1 MSEEEGTTWFGEE
14 QAPET
19 NNANPAGEDTSPPE
33 TTDDVAEGAP
43 PSSVQMPE
51 WVPAEYQDPD
61 NRAELL
67 KALGAETPAETE
79 RPDWLPE
86 KFESAEAL
94 AESYKHLEQK
104 LGGKSEVP
112 EQYELELPEG
122 VDELPE
128 ADVEAF
134 KDAGLSNES
143 AQKLINYM
151 TENVIPQMRQQN
163 TEYQTQQLASAW
175 SMTNEQGQPDSEALA
190 TRVAA
195 VKQWADKNVPE
206 SVVKELATT
215 ATGVQSLY
223 NLMKAKSKGTQS
235 SGPAAAVDPAQL
247 QQMVNDP
254 RYWEDEAFQQQVNA
268 AYKRAYDS

>member
-1 MSEEEGTTWFGEE
+1 MSEEEGTTWFGDE
-14 QAPET
+14 QAPADEENT
-19 NNANPAGEDTSPPE
+19 GNPAGEETPPE
-33 TTDDVAEGAP
+33 PEVEEGAP
-43 PSSVQMPE
+43 PSAVQMPE
-51 WVPAEYQDPD
+51 WVPAEFQDPD

-67 KALGAETPAETE
+67 KALGVETPGEPE

-86 KFESAEAL
+86 KFETPEAL
-94 AESYKHLEQK
+94 ADSYKSLEQK

-143 AQKLINYM
+143 AQKLMNYM
-151 TENVIPQMRQQN
+151 SENVIPQMREQN
-163 TEYQTQQLASAW
+163 VEHQTQQLASSW
-175 SMTNEQGQPDSEALA
+175 SMTNEDGTPDSEALA

-206 SVVKELATT
+206 GVVKELSTT

-223 NLMKAKSKGTQS
+223 NLMKAKGKGTQS
-235 SGPAAAVDPAQL
+235 SGPAVAVDPDQL

-254 RYWEDEAFQQQVNA
+254 RYWTDEAFQKQVNNA
-268 AYKRAYDS
+268 FERAYDS

>member
-19 NNANPAGEDTSPPE
+19 VADEGATEE
-33 TTDDVAEGAP
+33 QAEEQAEELAEGVE
-43 PSSVQMPE
+43 PSAVQMPE
-51 WVPAEYQDPD
+51 WVPPEYQDPD

-67 KALGAETPAETE
+67 KALGVETPGGAE
-79 RPDWLPE
+79 RPEWLPE
-86 KFESAEAL
+86 KFETPEAL
-94 AESYKHLEQK
+94 ANSYKSLEQK

-151 TENVIPQMRQQN
+151 TENIIPQMREQN
-163 TEYQTQQLASAW
+163 VEHQTQQLAFSW
-175 SMTNEQGQPDSEALA
+175 SMTNEDGTPDSEALA

-206 SVVKELATT
+206 GVVKELSTT
-215 ATGVQSLY
+215 ASGVQSLY
-223 NLMKAKSKGTQS
+223 NLMKSKSKGTQS
-235 SGPAAAVDPAQL
+235 NGPAVAADPNQL

-254 RYWEDEAFQQQVNA
+254 RYWEDEAFQRQVNA
-268 AYKRAYDS
+268 AYQRAYDS